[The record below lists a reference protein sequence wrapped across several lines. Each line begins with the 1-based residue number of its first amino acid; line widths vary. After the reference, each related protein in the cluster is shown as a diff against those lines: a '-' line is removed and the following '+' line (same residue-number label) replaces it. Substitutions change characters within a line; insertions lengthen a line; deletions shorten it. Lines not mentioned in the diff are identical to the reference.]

1 MRTILVTGGSRG
13 IGLEFTRQYLA
24 KGCQVFAA
32 SRRAADSDDL
42 QQLGA
47 RYGDHLAVYSL
58 DVADAGSRRD
68 LFRALSARTE
78 KLDLLINSAGVI
90 SGNEEFCYPLGELR
104 QEDLCKTFLVNSIA
118 PLMMVE
124 GALPF
129 LNQGAPSIVVN
140 LSSDNGSMS
149 RKNRKGKYGYSA
161 SKAALNMMTKIL
173 SVELRDQ
180 GIIVVSLHPGW
191 VQTTMTRKENAPLAP
206 AESISGLI
214 QVIESL
220 DMKDSGRFLDWK
232 GRELPW

>member
-1 MRTILVTGGSRG
+1 MKTILVTGGSRG
-13 IGLEFTRQYLA
+13 IGLEFTRQYLE
-24 KGCQVFAA
+24 KGCQVTAA
-32 SRRAADSDDL
+32 SRKAEDSGDL

-47 RYGDHLAVYSL
+47 QYGDRLAIYPL
-58 DVADAGSRRD
+58 DVADGGSRRD
-68 LFRALSARTE
+68 LYRALSARTE

-90 SGNEEFCYPLGELR
+90 SGNEEFCHPFGELK
-104 QEDLCKTFLVNSIA
+104 QEDLGKTLLVNSIA

-129 LNQGAPSIVVN
+129 LIKGAPSIVVN
-140 LSSDNGSMS
+140 LSSDNGSIS
-149 RKNRKGKYGYSA
+149 RKDRRGKYGYSA

-173 SVELRDQ
+173 SIELRDQ

-191 VQTTMTRKENAPLAP
+191 VQTTMTRQENAPLAP
-206 AESISGLI
+206 AESIGGMI

-220 DMKDSGRFLDWK
+220 GIEDSGRFLDWK

>member
-1 MRTILVTGGSRG
+1 
-13 IGLEFTRQYLA
+13 LEFTRQYLA
-24 KGCQVFAA
+24 RGCQVFAA
-32 SRRAADSDDL
+32 SRKAEDSPDL

-47 RYGDHLAVYSL
+47 QYGNRLAVYPL
-58 DVADAGSRRD
+58 DVTDAGSRRH
-68 LFRALSARTE
+68 LYRALSARTK

-90 SGNEEFCYPLGELR
+90 SGNEKVCYPFGELR
-104 QEDLCKTFLVNSIA
+104 QDDLSKTFLVNSIA

-129 LNQGAPSIVVN
+129 LIQGAPSIVAN
-140 LSSDNGSMS
+140 LSSDNGSIS
-149 RKNRKGKYGYSA
+149 KKNRQGKYGYSA
-161 SKAALNMMTKIL
+161 SKAALNMMTRIL
-173 SVELRDQ
+173 SIELRDQ

-191 VQTTMTRKENAPLAP
+191 VQTTMTRNENAPLAP

-220 DMKDSGRFLDWK
+220 DMQDSGRFLDWK

>member
-24 KGCQVFAA
+24 RGCQVFAA
-32 SRRAADSDDL
+32 SRRAEDSRDL
-42 QQLGA
+42 RQLGA
-47 RYGDHLAVYSL
+47 QYGHRLTAYPL
-58 DVADAGSRRD
+58 DVTDAGSRRD

-78 KLDLLINSAGVI
+78 KLDLLINNAGVI
-90 SGNEEFCYPLGELR
+90 SGNEEFCYPLGELS
-104 QEDLCKTFLVNSIA
+104 QADLAKTFLVNSIA

-129 LNQGAPSIVVN
+129 LIKGAPSIVAN
-140 LSSDNGSMS
+140 LSSDNGSIS
-149 RKNRKGKYGYSA
+149 RKNRQGKYGYSA

-180 GIIVVSLHPGW
+180 GIIVVCLHPGW

-206 AESISGLI
+206 AESIGGLM